1 MLTKQ
6 RVIETIGNFPDTFSI
21 DELIEKLIFLE
32 KVERGMLQS
41 ENGESI
47 SEEELDQEMKKMV
60 QIKWTPQS
68 IEDLRTIYEYIA
80 KDSLKYAKIQTIKLR
95 ARTRIL
101 QSNPYAGKIVPELE
115 MELIRELVMGNYR
128 IIYKIIDD
136 QTIDIITIHHSARDL
151 SKRQIK
157 R

>member
-1 MLTKQ
+1 
-6 RVIETIGNFPDTFSI
+6 
-21 DELIEKLIFLE
+21 
-32 KVERGMLQS
+32 
-41 ENGESI
+41 
-47 SEEELDQEMKKMV
+47 MV

>member
-47 SEEELDQEMKKMV
+47 SEEELDQEMKKWF
-60 QIKWTPQS
+60 K
-68 IEDLRTIYEYIA
+68 
-80 KDSLKYAKIQTIKLR
+80 
-95 ARTRIL
+95 
-101 QSNPYAGKIVPELE
+101 
-115 MELIRELVMGNYR
+115 
-128 IIYKIIDD
+128 
-136 QTIDIITIHHSARDL
+136 
-151 SKRQIK
+151 
-157 R
+157 

>member
-1 MLTKQ
+1 
-6 RVIETIGNFPDTFSI
+6 
-21 DELIEKLIFLE
+21 
-32 KVERGMLQS
+32 
-41 ENGESI
+41 
-47 SEEELDQEMKKMV
+47 MV
-60 QIKWTPQS
+60 QIRWTPQS
-68 IEDLRTIYEYIA
+68 IEDLRTNYEYIA

-101 QSNPYAGKIVPELE
+101 QSNPYAEKIVPELE

-128 IIYKIIDD
+128 IIYKNIDD
-136 QTIDIITIHHSARDL
+136 RTIDIITIHHSARDF